1 MCKDPQFLGIIGRA
15 YVGTLCRASSVPGAN
30 AGVNEKRQNVL
41 ATSEVRKKI
50 FQVDYCMQTIFSPH
64 LKDQFH
70 FFKEL
75 FCLENLPYSRL

>member
-41 ATSEVRKKI
+41 ATSEVHKNNKFLINYMELAEFYKI
-50 FQVDYCMQTIFSPH
+50 CHIPRSSHM
-64 LKDQFH
+64 K
-70 FFKEL
+70 
-75 FCLENLPYSRL
+75 